1 MMFYYEVGV
10 EIKNG
15 KARKVILTSETKLE
29 RRNSMDEAI
38 AQALLAKYASEDR
51 VAELKQLLS
60 NSDYISCKIAE
71 GAATREEYEEIIA
84 QRQEWRYEINQLESG
99 EQS

>member
-1 MMFYYEVGV
+1 MFYYEVGI
-10 EIKNG
+10 ECKNG
-15 KARKVILTSETKLE
+15 KARKVILTSEVKLE

-71 GAATREEYEEIIA
+71 GAATREEYAEIIT
-84 QRQEWRYEINQLESG
+84 QRQEWRDEINQLESG